1 MIAYI
6 DLINITFIFRLVFA
20 YKLQFQRHFISKNV
34 DILIEILF
42 LKVPVLPP
50 RTIFVHL
57 HALLFLYLA
66 N

>member
-20 YKLQFQRHFISKNV
+20 YKLQFQRYFISKNV

-42 LKVPVLPP
+42 LKVHVLPP
-50 RTIFVHL
+50 RTIFVCFI
-57 HALLFLYLA
+57 LLFLYLA